1 MKFKTVILLILIAA
15 SCLSFGRDY
24 PVFRDSHGLINT
36 DVAAKLGIETEDKLM
51 RMAVNDF
58 EGMLK
63 SGLIIRERCDLFQ
76 INDHVDFCDYLC
88 GFWDTSYAE
97 YRPGSD
103 RAKREIEA
111 NEKESRAWANVL
123 SSMKLHDE
131 MLSFPG
137 YDKESGIATI
147 YDFLFELAD
156 ARTVRDLSPKVRLLL
171 PERVAAVKKYLK
183 SH

>member
-1 MKFKTVILLILIAA
+1 MKFKTVILSILIAA
-15 SCLSFGRDY
+15 SCLSFGQDY
-24 PVFRDSHGLINT
+24 PVFRDSHSLINT

-76 INDHVDFCDYLC
+76 INDHVDFCDYLY